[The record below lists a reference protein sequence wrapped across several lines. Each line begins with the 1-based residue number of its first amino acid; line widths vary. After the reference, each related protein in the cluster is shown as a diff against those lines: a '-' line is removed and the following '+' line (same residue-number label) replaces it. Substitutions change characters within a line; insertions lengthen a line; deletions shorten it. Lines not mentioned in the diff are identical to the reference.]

1 MQSFRNWCLL
11 FVASWLLVQR
21 LLKSNQFVT
30 SLPLFS
36 LTTSHPS
43 TQISANAVLPISTKT
58 HPLLRNEWV
67 KKDKLPRVWKQI
79 QWYRLNFFFEQTQ
92 ETRTRAQASNNF
104 QFSTRNC
111 PEWKEASN
119 CYRERRGLTFRLPLH
134 VYMFEWFSQQPTLT
148 FLHPCFAMSRLLT
161 NSVTNRPW
169 SLVYIQ
175 HDLCSLNSFSNSW
188 YPASSSKRGYLNF
201 EPGSEPGSE
210 PGFEPGFEPGSEP
223 GSEPRFEPGSERGSE
238 LGSEPGFKPGLE
250 LGS

>member
-1 MQSFRNWCLL
+1 MKRSVELL
-11 FVASWLLVQR
+11 SR
-21 LLKSNQFVT
+21 
-30 SLPLFS
+30 
-36 LTTSHPS
+36 
-43 TQISANAVLPISTKT
+43 
-58 HPLLRNEWV
+58 
-67 KKDKLPRVWKQI
+67 
-79 QWYRLNFFFEQTQ
+79 
-92 ETRTRAQASNNF
+92 ETRTDFQTASSCVYVWMIFTATNFDISSFMFCDAQVKIFHAG
-104 QFSTRNC
+104 ST
-111 PEWKEASN
+111 E
-119 CYRERRGLTFRLPLH
+119 TIFRI
-134 VYMFEWFSQQPTLT
+134 SATLQ
-148 FLHPCFAMSRLLT
+148 LSRLLT

-223 GSEPRFEPGSERGSE
+223 RFEPRSELGSE